1 VVPFRAPC
9 GTAADILKQTADD
22 RDDIFV
28 DYRPQYLELAPSD
41 TTEKYQL
48 SPALRGQNTVTGTR
62 IIDDI
67 HVLDRGSEQ
76 VYDRFHVD
84 DLAAPEF
91 IDQLTETDSIDA
103 SVAEDLIDEYGN
115 LRTVSWAATSD
126 VDHLEN
132 TWGLDDHDLFDELGG
147 VGIYRTEDSPD
158 AGKLHFPE
166 RRADELSEPR
176 QEALFGQVVA
186 PQDGDRE
193 AEDESEQTGL
203 TDF

>member
-1 VVPFRAPC
+1 VVPFRAPF

-76 VYDRFHVD
+76 VYDRFQVD

-91 IDQLTETDSIDA
+91 IDQLAETDSIDA
-103 SVAEDLIDEYGN
+103 AVAEDLIEEYGN

-132 TWGLDDHDLFDELGG
+132 TWDLDSHELFNDLGNAG
-147 VGIYRTEDSPD
+147 TYRTEDSLD
-158 AGKLHFPE
+158 AGKLQFPE

-176 QEALFGQVVA
+176 QEAMFGEVVA